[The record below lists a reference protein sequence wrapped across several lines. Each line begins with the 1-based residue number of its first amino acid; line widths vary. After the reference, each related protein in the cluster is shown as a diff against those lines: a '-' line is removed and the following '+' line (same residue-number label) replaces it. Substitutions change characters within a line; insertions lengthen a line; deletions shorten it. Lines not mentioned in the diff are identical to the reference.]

1 MILKLKNFFLD
12 DFFSFKKEDKL
23 DQVILLV
30 YSFFPVFLIIG
41 TAASEIGIIF
51 LFFFSLYFF
60 YLNKINIF
68 KNSLTYGLIFIYFAL
83 LINLFFSEN
92 FSNSFLRNFF
102 FVKYIIFTLGTIS
115 FFSKKKI
122 SNFFCI

>member
-12 DFFSFKKEDKL
+12 EFFSFKKEDKL

-51 LFFFSLYFF
+51 FIFFFSYFF

-92 FSNSFLRNFF
+92 FSNSF
-102 FVKYIIFTLGTIS
+102 
-115 FFSKKKI
+115 
-122 SNFFCI
+122 